1 MQMLFPLQPRNRG
14 LSSRTNATD
23 CGIGA
28 GSVHTRC
35 IAHSPAAAPQ
45 RYQNATLTTGTLN
58 RSNYL
63 SGIARDHGRQPRT
76 KSAVAT
82 ALTPKSTYDW
92 AWLVAR
98 LCLCGRLVGRLRL
111 RGWRSGGLRGGG
123 CRALGWHSVLT
134 RVVGR
139 QDLVHLD
146 HILGI
151 EVFHSPVHI
160 VDRQPDRLVV

>member
-1 MQMLFPLQPRNRG
+1 MNHG

-23 CGIGA
+23 CGIGT
-28 GSVHTRC
+28 GSVRTRR

-45 RYQNATLTTGTLN
+45 RYQNSTLTTGTLS
-58 RSNYL
+58 RANYL

-76 KSAVAT
+76 KSAVAA

-123 CRALGWHSVLT
+123 CRALGWRSAWT
-134 RVVGR
+134 RVVWR
-139 QDLVHLD
+139 HDRDRLE
-146 HILGI
+146 HILGK
-151 EVFHSPVHI
+151 EVFDRSVHV

>member
-14 LSSRTNATD
+14 LSSRTNASD

-35 IAHSPAAAPQ
+35 IAHSAVAAPQ

-63 SGIARDHGRQPRT
+63 SAIARDHGRHPRA

-82 ALTPKSTYDW
+82 ALTPQAIT
-92 AWLVAR
+92 
-98 LCLCGRLVGRLRL
+98 
-111 RGWRSGGLRGGG
+111 SGRGGSAVSVYAAASPAASVNADPAAG
-123 CRALGWHSVLT
+123 ASGEKWPRATAPQGPGSSS
-134 RVVGR
+134 GR
-139 QDLVHLD
+139 TWIDLS
-146 HILGI
+146 IY
-151 EVFHSPVHI
+151 
-160 VDRQPDRLVV
+160 